1 MIQSHVNMCF
11 RIEALEMM
19 FLHKNK
25 IKYIPLS
32 MSNITHL
39 KMLVLSADDLYSI
52 PSKFVD
58 NPQIKYD
65 HR

>member
-1 MIQSHVNMCF
+1 MCF
-11 RIEALEMM
+11 RLQALEII

-39 KMLVLSADDLYSI
+39 KMLVLSADDLSSI

-58 NPQIKYD
+58 NPEIKYD
-65 HR
+65 HQ